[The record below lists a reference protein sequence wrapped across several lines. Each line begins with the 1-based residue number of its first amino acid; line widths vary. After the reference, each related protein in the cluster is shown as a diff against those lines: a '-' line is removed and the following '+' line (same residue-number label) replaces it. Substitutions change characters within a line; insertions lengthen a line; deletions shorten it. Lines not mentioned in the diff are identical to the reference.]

1 MRVQKQLRNQQKVFK
16 FIKFFSPSDLDN
28 NLFVV
33 RESEAKLAEETAALK
48 EKEEKLLDI
57 KLKVKTV
64 SERHKIS
71 CIKMLCCEHFRD
83 MIVARIN
90 GIPTIHAHL
99 FAVKN
104 GERAKQFLTQNMN
117 EEDRK
122 C

>member
-1 MRVQKQLRNQQKVFK
+1 MDF
-16 FIKFFSPSDLDN
+16 DN
-28 NLFVV
+28 NFFVV

-57 KLKVKTV
+57 KLKVKAV
-64 SERHKIS
+64 SKRHKIS
-71 CIKMLCCEHFRD
+71 HTKMLCCEHFRV

-99 FAVKN
+99 SAVKN
-104 GERAKQFLTQNMN
+104 GERVKLFLTQNMK
-117 EEDRK
+117 EGDRK